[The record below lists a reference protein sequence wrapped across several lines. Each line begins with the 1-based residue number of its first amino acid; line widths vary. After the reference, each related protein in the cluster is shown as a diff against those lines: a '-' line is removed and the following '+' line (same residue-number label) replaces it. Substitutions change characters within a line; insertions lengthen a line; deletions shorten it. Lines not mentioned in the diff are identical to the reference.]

1 MIAEKDTITESI
13 NVVQVHLGGAVPAY
27 LYDQARQTRL
37 FNPDTPLYLI
47 LDDDALID
55 VATVREL
62 NIIVVRRGAIVR
74 CKNHARF
81 GRRNRLKR
89 RGLGGFWLFA
99 SERFFVIE
107 SFLAACE
114 LQNVVHMENDV
125 MLYASLGS
133 LLPAFLEHSPRIG
146 VTMDSERRCIPGL
159 VFIRDRDAL
168 SAMNGHIIDHSL
180 RQRHTDME
188 ALASFMAAA
197 APDACSPLPVVPAGY
212 ARRFGLRNAEGVPGT
227 SPWYEAGFERFG
239 GVFDAAALGQFL
251 GGIDTRGEER
261 DTRGFVNETA
271 VYDPRNFNLHWKV
284 EAGLRRPY
292 GMVGG
297 VEFPVFNLHIHS
309 KKLAEFSS
317 MILPGC

>member
-1 MIAEKDTITESI
+1 MTESPNI
-13 NVVQVHLGGAVPAY
+13 VQVHLGRTVPNY
-27 LYDQARQTRL
+27 LYDQLQQTRF
-37 FNPDTPLYLI
+37 FNPTVPIWLI
-47 LDDDALID
+47 LDDGTPYDVGRVHALA
-55 VATVREL
+55 VF
-62 NIIVVRRGAIVR
+62 VVRKGRIR
-74 CKNHARF
+74 ESLNHQRF
-81 GRRNRLKR
+81 LRRNRLKK

-146 VTMDSERRCIPGL
+146 ATMDSERRCIPGL

-197 APDACSPLPVVPAGY
+197 APDACSPLPVVPTAY
-212 ARRFGLRNAEGVPGT
+212 PSHFELRNAKGEPG
-227 SPWYEAGFERFG
+227 SRPWYEAGFGRFH
-239 GVFDAAALGQFL
+239 GVFDAAALGQYL

-292 GMVGG
+292 GTVGG
-297 VEFPVFNLHIHS
+297 FEFPVFNLHIHS